1 MQKGV
6 DKFAVKNGL
15 LVFRYKDKGKVE
27 VLNPEGFF
35 NCIILNYG

>member
-1 MQKGV
+1 MSS
-6 DKFAVKNGL
+6 L
-15 LVFRYKDKGKVE
+15 LRTDFLRYKDKDEVE